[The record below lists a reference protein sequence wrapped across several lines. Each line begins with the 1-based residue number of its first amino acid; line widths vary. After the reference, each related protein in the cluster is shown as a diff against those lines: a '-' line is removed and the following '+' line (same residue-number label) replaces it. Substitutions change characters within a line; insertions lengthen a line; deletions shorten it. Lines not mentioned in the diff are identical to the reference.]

1 MIVTEPRTAELNR
14 GLPGIVLSTRPE
26 LKHRAD
32 RRKDLSGTEVGERQ
46 NGRSIQ
52 PVLSALQRT
61 SACQPGVSTLGNG
74 EHRSIILLLLT
85 SHFSLLTSRYTAS
98 MKNPPARLRL
108 VLPLPPSINRQYA
121 TVGNRR
127 VLTKDAREFKRD
139 VKKTIDQALLSGKVA
154 TSTERELQK
163 ALIGVYLTFYF
174 ETPKRRDLDGGL
186 KIALDAICVPL
197 GIDDRSVVDLHLIN
211 RSIRSS
217 RDSKSSLRRFTIGR
231 LTLSLCCSM
240 SQMIVT

>member
-1 MIVTEPRTAELNR
+1 
-14 GLPGIVLSTRPE
+14 
-26 LKHRAD
+26 
-32 RRKDLSGTEVGERQ
+32 
-46 NGRSIQ
+46 
-52 PVLSALQRT
+52 
-61 SACQPGVSTLGNG
+61 
-74 EHRSIILLLLT
+74 
-85 SHFSLLTSRYTAS
+85 

-197 GIDDRSVVDLHLIN
+197 GIDDRSVVDLHLIKQIDPLKP
-211 RSIRSS
+211 RLEVELEAIRDWSF
-217 RDSKSSLRRFTIGR
+217 DPEFVL
-231 LTLSLCCSM
+231 LE
-240 SQMIVT
+240 SQDDLDVTQAEREGE